1 MACSS
6 LHWRKWGCTSVSI
19 GLSSFQFFIMKLERF
34 FLVISLL
41 VGFANASAQT
51 SPEITV
57 TQEQFQVP
65 LLKRKSNN
73 PFIRLK
79 LVVKGTMGATVK
91 DVQFSLKGTS
101 SLSDI
106 EQLTLY
112 YCKNDS
118 TANAALDFSKAIMF
132 GKVSV
137 IKNKFNISGSQVI
150 NPGTHYFWLSCTLTP
165 NANALNHADAN
176 CTNILVG
183 DQFIVPSP
191 EGKNIRQ
198 RFAVALRQQ
207 NEDNVNTY
215 RIPGLTTSKNGT
227 LLAVYDI
234 RRESSRDLQ
243 GHMDI
248 GLSRSLDGGNTWLP
262 MQVAIDMKEWGGLPQ
277 KFNGVSDA
285 CILSDDKTGAIYI
298 AGLWMHGVIDKNGK
312 WIEGLTDSSKAWNHQ
327 WRDKGSQ
334 PGFDVKQSS
343 QFLIVKST
351 DEGKTWS
358 EPINLT
364 RMCKK
369 EEWWLWA
376 PGPGHGITLNDGTL
390 VFPTQG
396 RDKNGRPFSNITYS
410 KDGGVNWHTSAAADT
425 GSTTESMAVQL
436 SNGDIFLNMR
446 ANENAYRKGDD
457 NGRAMAVTRDLGK
470 TWTSHPASR
479 SVLNEPVCMAST
491 HKHSYTKNGKQ
502 ASVLLFSNPN
512 TKNGRNHMTI
522 KMSFDDGL
530 TWPKEHW
537 ILLDE
542 WNSFGYSCIT
552 SIDEQTIG
560 ILYEGSGAHMV
571 FQQFS
576 FKKMLK

>member
-1 MACSS
+1 
-6 LHWRKWGCTSVSI
+6 
-19 GLSSFQFFIMKLERF
+19 MKLKISF
-34 FLVISLL
+34 PAFIFLLIITTNLQ
-41 VGFANASAQT
+41 AQS
-51 SPEITV
+51 SPEVTV
-57 TQEQFQVP
+57 IQEQYQVP
-65 LLKRKSNN
+65 LLKGKSNN

-79 LVVKGTMGATVK
+79 LVVSGNKEVAVSGF
-91 DVQFSLKGTS
+91 QFNLKGTT
-101 SLSDI
+101 SLQDI
-106 EQLTLY
+106 DQLTLY
-112 YCKNDS
+112 YVKNDS
-118 TANAALDFSKAIMF
+118 TANASLDFSKSKMF
-132 GKVSV
+132 GRISS
-137 IKNKFNISGSQVI
+137 IKNKVTFSGSQQLDT
-150 NPGTHYFWLSCTLTP
+150 GTHYFWLSCTLTP
-165 NANALNHADAN
+165 NANPLNEADAS
-176 CTNILVG
+176 CTQISIGNMQLA
-183 DQFIVPSP
+183 PAP
-191 EGKNIRQ
+191 EGKNIHQ
-198 RFAVALRQQ
+198 KFAVALRKP
-207 NEDNVNTY
+207 NDDNVHTY
-215 RIPGLTTSKNGT
+215 RIPGITTSKKGT
-227 LLAVYDI
+227 LLAVYDM

-262 MQVAIDMKEWGGLPQ
+262 MQVAIDMKEWGGLPE

-298 AGLWMHGVIDKNGK
+298 AGLWMHGVLDKNGK
-312 WIEGLTDSSKAWNHQ
+312 WIEGLADSSKAWNHQ
-327 WRDKGSQ
+327 WRERGSQ

-358 EPINLT
+358 DPINLT
-364 RMCKK
+364 KMCKK

-396 RDKNGRPFSNITYS
+396 RDKTGRPFSNITYS
-410 KDGGVNWHTSAAADT
+410 KDGGVNWHTSIAADT

-436 SNGDIFLNMR
+436 SNGDIMLNMR
-446 ANENAYRKGDD
+446 ANENATRKGDN
-457 NGRAMAVTRDLGK
+457 NGRAMAVTSDLGK
-470 TWTSHPASR
+470 TWTSHAASR

-491 HKHSYTKNGKQ
+491 HKHNYTKNGKP

-512 TKNGRNHMTI
+512 TKSGRNHMTI

-530 TWPKEHW
+530 TWPKENW

-552 SIDEQTIG
+552 SVDEDTIG

-571 FQQFS
+571 FQKFS

>member
-1 MACSS
+1 
-6 LHWRKWGCTSVSI
+6 
-19 GLSSFQFFIMKLERF
+19 MKLNGF
-34 FLVISLL
+34 FALIISL
-41 VGFANASAQT
+41 VMGIPNANAQYS
-51 SPEITV
+51 SEVIV
-57 TQEQFQVP
+57 VQEQYQVP
-65 LLKRKSNN
+65 LLKGKENN

-79 LVVKGTMGATVK
+79 LVVSGNREIAVSGF
-91 DVQFSLKGTS
+91 QFSLKGTT
-101 SLSDI
+101 SLQDLQ
-106 EQLTLY
+106 QLTLY
-112 YCKNDS
+112 YFKTDS
-118 TANAALDFSKAIMF
+118 TANGSLDFSKARVF
-132 GKVSV
+132 GSVNSINNKVT
-137 IKNKFNISGSQVI
+137 I
-150 NPGTHYFWLSCTLTP
+150 NGAQLLDPGTHYFWLSCTLTP
-165 NANALNHADAN
+165 NANALHEADAS
-176 CTNILVG
+176 CTQVSIG
-183 DQFIVPSP
+183 DMRIKPAP
-191 EGKNIRQ
+191 ESKNIQ
-198 RFAVALRQQ
+198 QKFAVALRKQHD
-207 NEDNVNTY
+207 DNVHTY
-215 RIPGLTTSKNGT
+215 RIPGITTSKNGT
-227 LLAVYDI
+227 LLAVYDM

-298 AGLWMHGVIDKNGK
+298 AGLWMHGVLDKNGK

-327 WRDKGSQ
+327 WREKGSQ

-364 RMCKK
+364 KMCKK

-376 PGPGHGITLNDGTL
+376 PGPGHGITLKDGTL

-410 KDGGVNWHTSAAADT
+410 KDGGINWHTSMAADT

-436 SNGDIFLNMR
+436 SNGDIMLNMR
-446 ANENAYRKGDD
+446 ANENATRKGDN
-457 NGRAMAVTRDLGK
+457 NGRAIAVTSDLGK
-470 TWTSHPASR
+470 TWVSHPASR
-479 SVLNEPVCMAST
+479 SVLNEPVCMASS
-491 HKHSYTKNGKQ
+491 HKHNYVKNGKPS
-502 ASVLLFSNPN
+502 SVLLFSNPN
-512 TKNGRNHMTI
+512 TKSGRNHMTI

-530 TWPKEHW
+530 TWPEEHW
-537 ILLDE
+537 MLLDE

-552 SIDEQTIG
+552 SVDEDTIG

>member
-1 MACSS
+1 
-6 LHWRKWGCTSVSI
+6 
-19 GLSSFQFFIMKLERF
+19 MKLKILF
-34 FLVISLL
+34 HAFIFLLL
-41 VGFANASAQT
+41 FITDVQAQS
-51 SPEITV
+51 SPEVTV
-57 TQEQFQVP
+57 TQEQYQVP
-65 LLKRKSNN
+65 LLKGKSNN

-79 LVVKGTMGATVK
+79 LVVSGNKEATVTGF
-91 DVQFSLKGTS
+91 QFSLKGTT

-106 EQLTLY
+106 KQLDLY
-112 YCKNDS
+112 YYKSDS
-118 TANAALDFSKAIMF
+118 TANGSLDFSKAQVF
-132 GKVSV
+132 GSVSSIKHKVA
-137 IKNKFNISGSQVI
+137 ISGSQVLD
-150 NPGTHYFWLSCTLTP
+150 PGTHYFWLSCTLTQ
-165 NANALNHADAN
+165 NANALHQADAS
-176 CTNILVG
+176 CTKIAVG
-183 DQFIVPSP
+183 DQFIVPAA
-191 EGKNIRQ
+191 EERNIQ
-198 RFAVALRQQ
+198 QKFAVALRQQ

-227 LLAVYDI
+227 LLAVYDM

-298 AGLWMHGVIDKNGK
+298 AGLWMHGVLDKNGK

-376 PGPGHGITLNDGTL
+376 PGPGHGITLTDGTL

-410 KDGGVNWHTSAAADT
+410 KDGGVNWHTSVAADT

-436 SNGDIFLNMR
+436 SNGDIMLNMR
-446 ANENAYRKGDD
+446 ANENAYRKGEN
-457 NGRAMAVTRDLGK
+457 NGRAMAVTSDLGK

-491 HKHSYTKNGKQ
+491 HKHRYTKNGKP

-512 TKNGRNHMTI
+512 TKTGRNHMTI

-537 ILLDE
+537 MLLDE

-552 SIDEQTIG
+552 SIDEHTIG

>member
-1 MACSS
+1 
-6 LHWRKWGCTSVSI
+6 
-19 GLSSFQFFIMKLERF
+19 MKLNGF
-34 FLVISLL
+34 FALIISL
-41 VGFANASAQT
+41 VMGMANSHAQLSAELT
-51 SPEITV
+51 AV
-57 TQEQFQVP
+57 QEQFQVP
-65 LLKRKSNN
+65 LLKGKANN

-79 LVVKGTMGATVK
+79 LVVSGNRQMTITGF
-91 DVQFSLKGTS
+91 QFSLKGTT
-101 SLSDI
+101 SLQDLQ
-106 EQLTLY
+106 QLTLY

-118 TANAALDFSKAIMF
+118 TANGSLDFSKARVF
-132 GKVSV
+132 GSVEPSNNKVA
-137 IKNKFNISGSQVI
+137 IKGEQQLEQGI
-150 NPGTHYFWLSCTLTP
+150 HYFWLSCTLAP
-165 NANALNHADAN
+165 DANLLHEADAS
-176 CTNILVG
+176 CTQISIGEKRLE
-183 DQFIVPSP
+183 PSS
-191 EGKNIRQ
+191 EAKNIRQ
-198 RFAVALRQQ
+198 NFAVALRKQHD
-207 NEDNVNTY
+207 DNVHTY
-215 RIPGLTTSKNGT
+215 RIPGITTSKNGT
-227 LLAVYDI
+227 LLAVYDM

-298 AGLWMHGVIDKNGK
+298 AGLWMHGVLDKNGK

-327 WRDKGSQ
+327 WREKGSQ

-343 QFLIVKST
+343 QFLIVKSI

-364 RMCKK
+364 KMCKK

-436 SNGDIFLNMR
+436 SNGDIMLNMR
-446 ANENAYRKGDD
+446 ANENAYRKGDN
-457 NGRAMAVTRDLGK
+457 NGRAMAVTNDLGK
-470 TWTSHPASR
+470 TWVSHAASR
-479 SVLNEPVCMAST
+479 RVLNEPVCMAST
-491 HKHSYTKNGKQ
+491 HKHNYVKNGKP

-512 TKNGRNHMTI
+512 TKTGRNHMTI

-530 TWPKEHW
+530 TWPEKNW

-552 SIDEQTIG
+552 SVDKDTIG

-571 FQQFS
+571 FQQLS
-576 FKKMLK
+576 FRKMLK

>member
-1 MACSS
+1 M
-6 LHWRKWGCTSVSI
+6 LN
-19 GLSSFQFFIMKLERF
+19 RF
-34 FLVISLL
+34 FAIAISLL
-41 VGFANASAQT
+41 MGIANASAQ
-51 SPEITV
+51 SSSEVSVI
-57 TQEQFQVP
+57 QEQFQVP
-65 LLKRKSNN
+65 LLKGKENN

-79 LVVKGTMGATVK
+79 LVVTGNREMSVSGF
-91 DVQFSLKGTS
+91 QFSLKGTT
-101 SLSDI
+101 SLQDI

-112 YCKNDS
+112 YFKNDS
-118 TANAALDFSKAIMF
+118 TANGGLDFSRAKVF
-132 GKVSV
+132 GSVDPVNNKV
-137 IKNKFNISGSQVI
+137 II
-150 NPGTHYFWLSCTLTP
+150 NGAQLLDQGTHYFWLSCTLMP
-165 NANALNHADAN
+165 NANALHEADAS
-176 CTNILVG
+176 CTQISIG
-183 DQFIVPSP
+183 DKRFVLAP
-191 EGKNIRQ
+191 ERKNIRQ
-198 RFAVALRQQ
+198 KFAVALRKP
-207 NEDNVNTY
+207 NDDNVHTY
-215 RIPGLTTSKNGT
+215 RIPGITTSKNGT
-227 LLAVYDI
+227 LLAVYDM

-262 MQVAIDMKEWGGLPQ
+262 MQVAIDMKEWGGLPE

-298 AGLWMHGVIDKNGK
+298 AGLWMHGVLDKNGK
-312 WIEGLTDSSKAWNHQ
+312 WIEALTDSSKAWNHQ
-327 WRDKGSQ
+327 WREKGSQ

-358 EPINLT
+358 DPINLT
-364 RMCKK
+364 KMCKK

-396 RDKNGRPFSNITYS
+396 RDKTGRPFSNITYS
-410 KDGGVNWHTSAAADT
+410 KDGGVNWHTSVAADT

-436 SNGDIFLNMR
+436 SNGDIMLNMR
-446 ANENAYRKGDD
+446 ANENAYRKGDN
-457 NGRAMAVTRDLGK
+457 NGRAIAVTSDLGK
-470 TWTSHPASR
+470 TWVSHAASR
-479 SVLNEPVCMAST
+479 SALNEPVCMAST
-491 HKHSYTKNGKQ
+491 HKHNYAKNGKA

-512 TKNGRNHMTI
+512 TKSGRNHMTI

-552 SIDEQTIG
+552 SVNEDTIG

-571 FQQFS
+571 FEQLS

>member
-1 MACSS
+1 MK
-6 LHWRKWGCTSVSI
+6 RK
-19 GLSSFQFFIMKLERF
+19 RF
-34 FLVISLL
+34 FALVISLL
-41 VGFANASAQT
+41 MVIVNANAQS
-51 SPEITV
+51 SLEPTV
-57 TQEQFQVP
+57 LQEQFQVP
-65 LLKRKSNN
+65 LLKGKSNN

-79 LVVKGTMGATVK
+79 LVVSDKMEMAVSGF
-91 DVQFSLKGTS
+91 QFSLKGTA
-101 SLSDI
+101 SLQDI
-106 EQLTLY
+106 QELTLY
-112 YCKNDS
+112 YFKNDS
-118 TANAALDFSKAIMF
+118 TTNASLDFSKAQFF
-132 GKVSV
+132 GSVHPKNNKVT
-137 IKNKFNISGSQVI
+137 IKGAQLLNQ
-150 NPGTHYFWLSCTLTP
+150 GTHYFWLSCNLTP
-165 NANALNHADAN
+165 NANALHEADAS
-176 CTNILVG
+176 CTQISIGNKRLV
-183 DQFIVPSP
+183 PAP
-191 EGKNIRQ
+191 EGKNINQ
-198 RFAVALRQQ
+198 KIAVALRKP
-207 NEDNVNTY
+207 NDDNVHTY
-215 RIPGLTTSKNGT
+215 RIPGITTSKKGS
-227 LLAVYDI
+227 LLAVYDM

-298 AGLWMHGVIDKNGK
+298 AGLWMHGVLDKNGK

-327 WRDKGSQ
+327 WREKGSQ
-334 PGFDVKQSS
+334 PGFDVKQTS

-358 EPINLT
+358 EPVNLT
-364 RMCKK
+364 KMCKK

-410 KDGGVNWHTSAAADT
+410 KDAGVNWHTSVAADT

-436 SNGDIFLNMR
+436 SNGDIMLNMR
-446 ANENAYRKGDD
+446 ANENANRKGDN
-457 NGRAMAVTRDLGK
+457 NGRAIAVTSDLGE
-470 TWTSHPASR
+470 TWTSHAASR

-491 HKHSYTKNGKQ
+491 HKHNYVKNGKP

-512 TKNGRNHMTI
+512 TKVGRNHMTI

-530 TWPKEHW
+530 TWPKENW
-537 ILLDE
+537 MLLDE

-552 SIDEQTIG
+552 SIDEDTIG

-571 FQQFS
+571 FQKFS

>member
-1 MACSS
+1 
-6 LHWRKWGCTSVSI
+6 
-19 GLSSFQFFIMKLERF
+19 MKLKLLLQAI
-34 FLVISLL
+34 FLFLL
-41 VGFANASAQT
+41 IINNVQAQS
-51 SPEITV
+51 SPVVTV
-57 TQEQFQVP
+57 TQEQYQVP
-65 LLKRKSNN
+65 LLKGKSNN

-79 LVVKGTMGATVK
+79 MVVSENTQATVN
-91 DVQFSLKGTS
+91 DFQFSLKGTT
-101 SLSDI
+101 SLTDI
-106 EQLTLY
+106 QQLALY
-112 YCKNDS
+112 YFKNDS
-118 TANAALDFSKAIMF
+118 TANGSLDFSKAIMF
-132 GKVSV
+132 GKVAV
-137 IKNKFNISGSQVI
+137 IKNKVNIAGSQVLD
-150 NPGTHYFWLSCTLTP
+150 PGTHYFWLSCTMAP
-165 NANALNHADAN
+165 NANALNQADAS
-176 CTNILVG
+176 CSKIVIS
-183 DQFIVPSP
+183 DQSVVPAP
-191 EGKNIRQ
+191 EEKNIQ
-198 RFAVALRQQ
+198 QKFAVALRKP
-207 NEDNVNTY
+207 NDDNVNTY

-227 LLAVYDI
+227 LLAVYDM

-298 AGLWMHGVIDKNGK
+298 AGLWMHGVLDKNGK

-343 QFLIVKST
+343 QFLIVKSN

-364 RMCKK
+364 KMCKK

-376 PGPGHGITLNDGTL
+376 PGPGHGITLTDGTL

-436 SNGDIFLNMR
+436 SNGDIMLNMR
-446 ANENAYRKGDD
+446 ANENANRKGDN
-457 NGRAMAVTRDLGK
+457 NGRAMAVTSDLGK

-491 HKHSYTKNGKQ
+491 HKHNYTKNGK
-502 ASVLLFSNPN
+502 AFSVLLFSNPN
-512 TKNGRNHMTI
+512 TKGGRNHMTI

-537 ILLDE
+537 MLLDE

>member
-1 MACSS
+1 
-6 LHWRKWGCTSVSI
+6 
-19 GLSSFQFFIMKLERF
+19 MKLNGF
-34 FLVISLL
+34 FALIVSLL
-41 VGFANASAQT
+41 IGIANANAQL
-51 SPEITV
+51 SDQV
-57 TQEQFQVP
+57 SVMQEQYQVP
-65 LLKRKSNN
+65 LLKGKANN
-73 PFIRLK
+73 PFIRLT
-79 LVVKGTMGATVK
+79 LVVSGKKEMAVSGF
-91 DVQFSLKGTS
+91 QFSLKGTT
-101 SLSDI
+101 SLKDLK
-106 EQLTLY
+106 QLDLY
-112 YCKNDS
+112 YFKNDS
-118 TANAALDFSKAIMF
+118 TQNGSLDFSKARLF
-132 GKVSV
+132 GSVYPINNKVT
-137 IKNKFNISGSQVI
+137 IKGEQLLEK
-150 NPGTHYFWLSCTLTP
+150 GTHYFWLSCTLAP
-165 NANALNHADAN
+165 DANALHEADAS
-176 CTNILVG
+176 CTQISIGQSRLV
-183 DQFIVPSP
+183 PAP
-191 EGKNIRQ
+191 EVKSIRQ
-198 RFAVALRQQ
+198 NFAVALRKQHD
-207 NEDNVNTY
+207 DNVHTY
-215 RIPGLTTSKNGT
+215 RIPGITTSKNGT
-227 LLAVYDI
+227 LLAVYDM

-298 AGLWMHGVIDKNGK
+298 AGLWMHGVLDKNGK

-327 WRDKGSQ
+327 WREKGSQ

-364 RMCKK
+364 KMCKK

-410 KDGGVNWHTSAAADT
+410 KDGGVNWHTSMAADT

-436 SNGDIFLNMR
+436 SNGDIMLNMR
-446 ANENAYRKGDD
+446 ANENATRKGDN
-457 NGRAMAVTRDLGK
+457 NGRAIAVTSDLGK
-470 TWTSHPASR
+470 TWASHAASR
-479 SVLNEPVCMAST
+479 SVLNEPVCMASS
-491 HKHSYTKNGKQ
+491 HKHNYVKNGKP

-512 TKNGRNHMTI
+512 TKTGRNHMTI

-552 SIDEQTIG
+552 SVDKDTIG

-571 FQQFS
+571 FQQLS
-576 FKKMLK
+576 FRKMLK

>member
-1 MACSS
+1 
-6 LHWRKWGCTSVSI
+6 
-19 GLSSFQFFIMKLERF
+19 MKLNRF
-34 FLVISLL
+34 FALVISLL
-41 VGFANASAQT
+41 VFIANANAQSA
-51 SPEITV
+51 PEV
-57 TQEQFQVP
+57 NVLQEQYQLP
-65 LLKRKSNN
+65 LLKGKAHN

-79 LVVKGTMGATVK
+79 LVVSGNKAMAVSGF
-91 DVQFSLKGTS
+91 QFNLKGTT
-101 SLSDI
+101 SLLDI
-106 EQLTLY
+106 DQLTLY
-112 YCKNDS
+112 YLKNDS
-118 TANAALDFSKAIMF
+118 TTNASLDFSK
-132 GKVSV
+132 GKVFGS
-137 IKNKFNISGSQVI
+137 ISSTKNKVTI
-150 NPGTHYFWLSCTLTP
+150 NGTQQLDQGTHYFWLSCTLTP
-165 NANALNHADAN
+165 NANPLNEADAS
-176 CTNILVG
+176 CTQISIGDKRLV
-183 DQFIVPSP
+183 PAP
-191 EGKNIRQ
+191 EAKNIHQ
-198 RFAVALRQQ
+198 KFAVALRKP
-207 NEDNVNTY
+207 NDDNVHTY
-215 RIPGLTTSKNGT
+215 RIPGITTSKNGT
-227 LLAVYDI
+227 LLAVYDM

-262 MQVAIDMKEWGGLPQ
+262 MQVAMDMKEWGGLPQ

-298 AGLWMHGVIDKNGK
+298 AGLWMHGVLDKNGK
-312 WIEGLTDSSKAWNHQ
+312 WIEGLTDTSKAWNHQ
-327 WRDKGSQ
+327 WREKGSQ

-358 EPINLT
+358 DPINLT
-364 RMCKK
+364 KMCKK

-376 PGPGHGITLNDGTL
+376 PGPGHGITLNNGTL

-396 RDKNGRPFSNITYS
+396 RDKTGRPFSNITYS
-410 KDGGVNWHTSAAADT
+410 KDGGVNWQTSVAADT

-436 SNGDIFLNMR
+436 SNGDIMLNMR
-446 ANENAYRKGDD
+446 ANENATRKGDN
-457 NGRAMAVTRDLGK
+457 NGRAMAVTSDLGK
-470 TWTSHPASR
+470 TWTSHPSSR

-491 HKHSYTKNGKQ
+491 HKHNYTIKGKP

-512 TKNGRNHMTI
+512 TKSGRNHMTI

-552 SIDEQTIG
+552 SVDEDTIG

-571 FQQFS
+571 FQKFS
-576 FKKMLK
+576 FKKMMK

>member
-1 MACSS
+1 
-6 LHWRKWGCTSVSI
+6 
-19 GLSSFQFFIMKLERF
+19 MKLNRF
-34 FLVISLL
+34 FALVISIL
-41 VGFANASAQT
+41 VVIAYANGQPS
-51 SPEITV
+51 SEISV
-57 TQEQFQVP
+57 LQEQYQVP
-65 LLKRKSNN
+65 LLKGKSSN

-79 LVVKGTMGATVK
+79 LMVSGNKGMAVNGF
-91 DVQFSLKGTS
+91 QFSLKGTT
-101 SLSDI
+101 SLQDI
-106 EQLTLY
+106 EQLALY

-118 TANAALDFSKAIMF
+118 TASASLDLSKAQLYGSVSSIRN
-132 GKVSV
+132 KVT
-137 IKNKFNISGSQVI
+137 ISGSQQLD
-150 NPGTHYFWLSCTLTP
+150 PGTHYFWLGCTLTP
-165 NANALNHADAN
+165 NANALHEADAS
-176 CTNILVG
+176 CTQVSIGDKRLVP
-183 DQFIVPSP
+183 DP
-191 EGKNIRQ
+191 EGKNIQ
-198 RFAVALRQQ
+198 QKFAVALRKP
-207 NEDNVNTY
+207 NDDNVHTY
-215 RIPGLTTSKNGT
+215 RIPGITTSKKGT
-227 LLAVYDI
+227 LLAVYDM

-262 MQVAIDMKEWGGLPQ
+262 MQVAIDMKECGGLPQ

-298 AGLWMHGVIDKNGK
+298 AGLWMHGVLDKNGK

-327 WRDKGSQ
+327 WREKGSQ

-358 EPINLT
+358 DPINLT
-364 RMCKK
+364 KMCKK

-410 KDGGVNWHTSAAADT
+410 KDGGVNWHTSVAADT

-436 SNGDIFLNMR
+436 SNGDIMLNMR
-446 ANENAYRKGDD
+446 ANENATRKGDN
-457 NGRAMAVTRDLGK
+457 NGRAMAVTSDLGK
-470 TWTSHPASR
+470 TWTSHAASR

-491 HKHSYTKNGKQ
+491 HKHNYTKNGKP

-512 TKNGRNHMTI
+512 TKTGRNHMTI

-537 ILLDE
+537 MLLDE

-552 SIDEQTIG
+552 SVDEQTIG

-571 FQQFS
+571 FQKFS

>member
-1 MACSS
+1 
-6 LHWRKWGCTSVSI
+6 
-19 GLSSFQFFIMKLERF
+19 MKLNRF
-34 FLVISLL
+34 FALIISLL
-41 VGFANASAQT
+41 ISIFNAHAQLT
-51 SPEITV
+51 AEV
-57 TQEQFQVP
+57 NVVQEQYQLP
-65 LLKRKSNN
+65 LLKGKENN

-79 LVVKGTMGATVK
+79 LVVTGNKEMAVS
-91 DVQFSLKGTS
+91 DFQFSLKGTT
-101 SLSDI
+101 SLKDLQ
-106 EQLTLY
+106 QLTLY
-112 YCKNDS
+112 YFKNDS
-118 TANAALDFSKAIMF
+118 TTSGSIDFSKARVF
-132 GKVSV
+132 GNVDPKNNKVT
-137 IKNKFNISGSQVI
+137 IKGEQKLEQ
-150 NPGTHYFWLSCTLTP
+150 GTHYFWLSCTLSP
-165 NANALNHADAN
+165 NANALHEADAT
-176 CTNILVG
+176 CTQISFG
-183 DQFIVPSP
+183 DKRFVPAP

-198 RFAVALRQQ
+198 NFAVALRKQHD
-207 NEDNVNTY
+207 DNVHTY
-215 RIPGLTTSKNGT
+215 RIPGITTSKNGT
-227 LLAVYDI
+227 LLAVYDM

-262 MQVAIDMKEWGGLPQ
+262 MQVAIDIKEWGGLPQ

-298 AGLWMHGVIDKNGK
+298 AGLWMHGVLDKNGK

-327 WRDKGSQ
+327 WREKGSQ

-358 EPINLT
+358 DPINLT
-364 RMCKK
+364 KMCKK

-410 KDGGVNWHTSAAADT
+410 KDGGVNWHTSVAADT

-436 SNGDIFLNMR
+436 SNGDIMLNMR
-446 ANENAYRKGDD
+446 ANENATRKGDN
-457 NGRAMAVTRDLGK
+457 NGRAIAVTSDLGK
-470 TWTSHPASR
+470 TWTSHAASR

-491 HKHSYTKNGKQ
+491 HKHNYTKNGKPS
-502 ASVLLFSNPN
+502 SVLLFSNPN
-512 TKNGRNHMTI
+512 TKSGRNHMTI

-530 TWPKEHW
+530 TWPKDHW

-552 SIDEQTIG
+552 SVNENTIG

>member
-1 MACSS
+1 
-6 LHWRKWGCTSVSI
+6 
-19 GLSSFQFFIMKLERF
+19 MKLNRF
-34 FLVISLL
+34 FAMVISLL
-41 VGFANASAQT
+41 VFLAIANAQPAA
-51 SPEITV
+51 EVTV
-57 TQEQFQVP
+57 LQEQYQVP
-65 LLKRKSNN
+65 LLKGKSNN

-79 LVVKGTMGATVK
+79 LVVSDNKGMAVNGF
-91 DVQFSLKGTS
+91 QFSLKGTTA
-101 SLSDI
+101 LQDI
-106 EQLTLY
+106 EQLALY

-118 TANAALDFSKAIMF
+118 TASASLDFSKSQVF
-132 GKVSV
+132 GSISS
-137 IKNKFNISGSQVI
+137 IKNKITISGFQQLD
-150 NPGTHYFWLSCTLTP
+150 PGTHYFWLSCTLAP
-165 NANALNHADAN
+165 NANALHEADAN
-176 CTNILVG
+176 CTQISIG
-183 DQFIVPSP
+183 GKRFVPAP
-191 EGKNIRQ
+191 EEKNIQ
-198 RFAVALRQQ
+198 QKFAVALRKP
-207 NEDNVNTY
+207 NDDNVHTY
-215 RIPGLTTSKNGT
+215 RIPGITTSKNGT
-227 LLAVYDI
+227 LLAVYDM

-248 GLSRSLDGGNTWLP
+248 GLSRSIDGGNTWLP

-298 AGLWMHGVIDKNGK
+298 AGLWMHGVLDKNGK
-312 WIEGLTDSSKAWNHQ
+312 WIEGLTDSSRAWNHQ
-327 WRDKGSQ
+327 WREKGSQ
-334 PGFDVKQSS
+334 PGFGVKQSS

-364 RMCKK
+364 KICKK

-436 SNGDIFLNMR
+436 SNGDIMLNMR
-446 ANENAYRKGDD
+446 ANENATRKGDN
-457 NGRAMAVTRDLGK
+457 NGRAMAVTSDLGK

-491 HKHSYTKNGKQ
+491 HKHNYTKNGKP

-512 TKNGRNHMTI
+512 TKTGRNHMTI

-537 ILLDE
+537 MLLDE

-552 SIDEQTIG
+552 SIDEHTIG

-571 FQQFS
+571 FQHFS
-576 FKKMLK
+576 FKKMLN

>member
-1 MACSS
+1 
-6 LHWRKWGCTSVSI
+6 
-19 GLSSFQFFIMKLERF
+19 MKLKSF
-34 FLVISLL
+34 VVVATSLL
-41 VGFANASAQT
+41 VFIANSNAQSSA
-51 SPEITV
+51 EVTV
-57 TQEQFQVP
+57 MQEQYQVP
-65 LLKRKSNN
+65 LLKGKSNN

-79 LVVKGTMGATVK
+79 LVVSGNKGMEVNGF
-91 DVQFSLKGTS
+91 QFSLKGTT
-101 SLSDI
+101 SLQDI
-106 EQLTLY
+106 EELALY

-118 TANAALDFSKAIMF
+118 TANAALDFSKAQLF
-132 GKVSV
+132 GSVSS
-137 IKNKFNISGSQVI
+137 IKNKVI
-150 NPGTHYFWLSCTLTP
+150 INGAQLLGPGTHYFWLSCTLTP
-165 NANALNHADAN
+165 TANALHQADAS
-176 CTNILVG
+176 CTQVSIG
-183 DQFIVPSP
+183 DKRLIPDP
-191 EGKNIRQ
+191 EGKNIQ
-198 RFAVALRQQ
+198 QKFAVALRQQ
-207 NEDNVNTY
+207 NEDNVHTY

-227 LLAVYDI
+227 LLAVYDM

-298 AGLWMHGVIDKNGK
+298 AGLWMHGVLDKNGK
-312 WIEGLTDSSKAWNHQ
+312 WIEGLTDSSIAWNHQ

-410 KDGGVNWHTSAAADT
+410 KDGGVNWHTSVAADT

-436 SNGDIFLNMR
+436 SNGDIMLNMR

-457 NGRAMAVTRDLGK
+457 NGRAMAVTSDLGK

-491 HKHSYTKNGKQ
+491 HKHNYTKNGKP

-512 TKNGRNHMTI
+512 TKGGRNHMTI

-537 ILLDE
+537 MLLDE

-552 SIDEQTIG
+552 SIDEHTIG

>member
-1 MACSS
+1 
-6 LHWRKWGCTSVSI
+6 
-19 GLSSFQFFIMKLERF
+19 MKLKAIF
-34 FLVISLL
+34 SAVVFLMMFI
-41 VGFANASAQT
+41 ANAHAQ
-51 SPEITV
+51 SFPELNV
-57 TQEQFQVP
+57 LQEQFLVP
-65 LLKRKSNN
+65 LLKGKSSN

-79 LVVKGTMGATVK
+79 LVVSGNKKMAVNGFK
-91 DVQFSLKGTS
+91 FNLKGTT
-101 SLSDI
+101 SLHDI

-112 YCKNDS
+112 YLKNDS
-118 TANAALDFSKAIMF
+118 TTNASLDFSKAKVF
-132 GKVSV
+132 GSISSIKHKVT
-137 IKNKFNISGSQVI
+137 ITGSQQLDA
-150 NPGTHYFWLSCTLTP
+150 GTHYFWLSCTLTP
-165 NANALNHADAN
+165 NANPLNEADAS
-176 CTNILVG
+176 CTQISIGDKRLVPALE
-183 DQFIVPSP
+183 V
-191 EGKNIRQ
+191 KNIHQ
-198 RFAVALRQQ
+198 KFAVALRKP
-207 NEDNVNTY
+207 NDDNVHTY
-215 RIPGLTTSKNGT
+215 RIPGITTSKKGT
-227 LLAVYDI
+227 LLAVYDM

-262 MQVAIDMKEWGGLPQ
+262 MQVAIDMKEWGGLSQ

-298 AGLWMHGVIDKNGK
+298 AGLWMHGVIDKNGQ
-312 WIEGLTDSSKAWNHQ
+312 WMEGLTDSSIAWNHQ

-334 PGFDVKQSS
+334 PGFGVKQTS

-358 EPINLT
+358 DPINLT
-364 RMCKK
+364 KMCKK

-410 KDGGVNWHTSAAADT
+410 KDGGENWHTSAAADT

-436 SNGDIFLNMR
+436 SNGDIMLNMR
-446 ANENAYRKGDD
+446 ANENATRKGDN
-457 NGRAMAVTRDLGK
+457 NGRAMAVTNDLGR
-470 TWTSHPASR
+470 TWTSHSASR
-479 SVLNEPVCMAST
+479 SVLNEPVCMASF
-491 HKHSYTKNGKQ
+491 HKHNFIKNGKP

-512 TKNGRNHMTI
+512 TKTGRNHMTI

-530 TWPKEHW
+530 TWPKENW

-552 SIDEQTIG
+552 SVDENTIG

-571 FQQFS
+571 FQQFF
-576 FKKMLK
+576 FK

>member
-1 MACSS
+1 MM
-6 LHWRKWGCTSVSI
+6 LN
-19 GLSSFQFFIMKLERF
+19 RF
-34 FLVISLL
+34 FALTISLL
-41 VGFANASAQT
+41 MGIGNAVAQ
-51 SPEITV
+51 SPSEV
-57 TQEQFQVP
+57 NVMQEQFQVP
-65 LLKRKSNN
+65 LLKGKENN

-79 LVVKGTMGATVK
+79 LVVSANKEIALSGF
-91 DVQFSLKGTS
+91 QFSLKGTT
-101 SLSDI
+101 SLKDLQ
-106 EQLTLY
+106 QLTLY
-112 YCKNDS
+112 YFKNDS
-118 TANAALDFSKAIMF
+118 TTNGSLDFSKAGVF
-132 GKVSV
+132 GSVQSISNKVT
-137 IKNKFNISGSQVI
+137 I
-150 NPGTHYFWLSCTLTP
+150 NGAQLLDQGTHYFWLSCTLRP
-165 NANALNHADAN
+165 NANALHEADAS
-176 CTNILVG
+176 CTQISMGDNRLV
-183 DQFIVPSP
+183 PAP

-198 RFAVALRQQ
+198 KFAVALRKQHD
-207 NEDNVNTY
+207 DNVHTY
-215 RIPGLTTSKNGT
+215 RIPGITTSKNGT
-227 LLAVYDI
+227 LLAVYDM

-298 AGLWMHGVIDKNGK
+298 AGLWMHGVLDKNGK

-327 WRDKGSQ
+327 WREKGSQ

-358 EPINLT
+358 DPINLT
-364 RMCKK
+364 KMCKK

-410 KDGGVNWHTSAAADT
+410 KDGGIHWHTSAAADT

-436 SNGDIFLNMR
+436 SNGDIMLNMR
-446 ANENAYRKGDD
+446 ANENAYSKGDN
-457 NGRAMAVTRDLGK
+457 NGRAIAVTSDLGK
-470 TWTSHPASR
+470 TWVSHAASR
-479 SVLNEPVCMAST
+479 SALNEPVCMAST
-491 HKHSYTKNGKQ
+491 HKHTYTKNGKP

-512 TKNGRNHMTI
+512 TKSGRNHMTI

-530 TWPKEHW
+530 TWPEAYW
-537 ILLDE
+537 MLLDE

-552 SIDEQTIG
+552 SVDEDTIG

>member
-1 MACSS
+1 
-6 LHWRKWGCTSVSI
+6 
-19 GLSSFQFFIMKLERF
+19 MKLKSF
-34 FLVISLL
+34 VVVATSLL
-41 VGFANASAQT
+41 VFIANSNAQPSA
-51 SPEITV
+51 EVTV
-57 TQEQFQVP
+57 MQEQYQVP
-65 LLKRKSNN
+65 LLKGKSNN

-79 LVVKGTMGATVK
+79 LVVSGNKEASVN
-91 DVQFSLKGTS
+91 DFQFSLKGTT
-101 SLSDI
+101 SLQDI
-106 EQLTLY
+106 EELALY

-118 TANAALDFSKAIMF
+118 TANAALDFSKAQLF
-132 GKVSV
+132 GSVSS
-137 IKNKFNISGSQVI
+137 IKNKVI
-150 NPGTHYFWLSCTLTP
+150 INGAQLLGPGTHYFWLSCTLTP
-165 NANALNHADAN
+165 TANALHQADAS
-176 CTNILVG
+176 CTQVSIG
-183 DQFIVPSP
+183 DKRLIPDP
-191 EGKNIRQ
+191 EGKNIQ
-198 RFAVALRQQ
+198 QKFAVALRQQ
-207 NEDNVNTY
+207 NEDNVHTY

-227 LLAVYDI
+227 LLAVYDM

-298 AGLWMHGVIDKNGK
+298 AGLWMHGVLDKNGK
-312 WIEGLTDSSKAWNHQ
+312 WIEGLTDSSIAWNHQ

-410 KDGGVNWHTSAAADT
+410 KDGGVNWHTSVAADT

-436 SNGDIFLNMR
+436 SNGDIMLNMR

-457 NGRAMAVTRDLGK
+457 NGRAMAVTSDLGK

-491 HKHSYTKNGKQ
+491 HKHNYTKNGKP

-512 TKNGRNHMTI
+512 TKGGRNHMTI

-537 ILLDE
+537 MLLDE
-542 WNSFGYSCIT
+542 WNCFGYSCIT
-552 SIDEQTIG
+552 SIDEHTIG